1 MSRTI
6 DRRSFLK
13 AGALVSLTPFVPRR
27 LFASVLPGNGAFPAM
42 KSAGAVVSIVKGSD
56 YYKATIKALD
66 LLGGMK
72 QFVSRNAT
80 VGLLVNSRYDK
91 PGTFVK
97 PEITLAVLK
106 MCMDAGASSIYT
118 IEGVS
123 RKYWDRSELS
133 GQFIEEIRSIKP
145 GNDRFADV
153 EIPKGVSLKKAEI
166 ARAYLDCDVLI
177 NIPIVKDHE
186 GIRTTGSL
194 KNIMGATSHT
204 TNRYFHL
211 GSGASGYYDDV
222 QFLSQ
227 CIADAN
233 LLRRPTLC
241 VMDATEFITTNGP
254 FGPGK
259 VAKIQKV
266 IAGSDPV
273 AVDSVG
279 VGMLG
284 LNANDIVKIHLAYEH
299 GLGQMN
305 KEQITVKEGAI

>member
-1 MSRTI
+1 MSRTL

-13 AGALVSLTPFVPRR
+13 AGALAGLTPFVSRG
-27 LFASVLPGNGAFPAM
+27 LFARVLPISGALSSMKGGSEVAVVNGA
-42 KSAGAVVSIVKGSD
+42 D
-56 YYKATIKALD
+56 YYKATVKALD

-72 QFVSRNAT
+72 QFVTRNAT
-80 VGLLVNSRYDK
+80 VGLLINSRYDK
-91 PGTFVK
+91 PGTYVK
-97 PEITLAVLK
+97 PEIALAVLK
-106 MCMDAGASSIYT
+106 MCVDAGASAFYT

-123 RKYWDRSELS
+123 RRYWDRSELS
-133 GQFIEEIRSIKP
+133 RQFAEEIKSIRS
-145 GNDRFADV
+145 GNDQFADV
-153 EIPKGVSLKKAEI
+153 EIPKGISLKKAEI
-166 ARAYLDCDVLI
+166 TKTYLNCDVLI
-177 NIPIVKDHE
+177 NLPIVKDHE

-211 GSGASGYYDDV
+211 GNGASGYYDDV
-222 QFLSQ
+222 EFLSQ

-233 LLRRPTLC
+233 LLRKPTLC

-259 VAKIQKV
+259 VAKVHNV
-266 IAGSDPV
+266 IAGTDPV

-284 LNANDIVKIHLAYEH
+284 LNAHDIVKIRLANEH

-305 KEQITVKEGAI
+305 KDQIVVREAVL

>member
-1 MSRTI
+1 MSLPF

-13 AGALVSLTPFVPRR
+13 AGALVGLTPFVPRS
-27 LFASVLPGNGAFPAM
+27 LFSGILSGTDAIPTIVGTSEVA
-42 KSAGAVVSIVKGSD
+42 IVKGAD
-56 YYKATIKALD
+56 YYRTTLKAVD

-72 QFVSRNAT
+72 HFVARNAS
-80 VGLLVNSRYDK
+80 VGLLMNSRYDK
-91 PGTFVK
+91 PGTYVK
-97 PEITLAVLK
+97 PEIALAVLK
-106 MCMDAGASSIYT
+106 MCLDAGASKIFT

-123 RKYWDRSELS
+123 QRYWDRSELS
-133 GQFIEEIRSIKP
+133 REFGEAIKGIKQ
-145 GNDRFADV
+145 GNDQFAEV
-153 EIPKGVSLKKAEI
+153 EIPKGVSLRKAEI
-166 ARAYLDCDVLI
+166 TRAYLDCDVVI
-177 NIPIVKDHE
+177 NVPIVKDHE

-211 GSGASGYYDDV
+211 GSGGKGYYDDV

-259 VAKIQKV
+259 VAKVQKI
-266 IAGSDPV
+266 IAGADPV

-279 VGMLG
+279 ASMLG
-284 LNANDIVKIHLAYEH
+284 LNANDIVKIRLAYEH
-299 GLGQMN
+299 GLGQMHSE
-305 KEQITVKEGAI
+305 KMTIQEYTL

>member
-1 MSRTI
+1 MSRPV

-13 AGALVSLTPFVPRR
+13 AGVMVGLTPLVSRN
-27 LFASVLPGNGAFPAM
+27 LFAGLLSEKGPLAAV
-42 KSAGAVVSIVKGSD
+42 AGSPEVAVVKGVD
-56 YYKATIKALD
+56 YYKATLKALD
-66 LLGGMK
+66 ILGGMR
-72 QFVSRNAT
+72 QFVSKNAT
-80 VGLLVNSRYDK
+80 VGLLINSRYDK

-97 PEITLAVLK
+97 PEISLAVLK
-106 MCMDAGASSIYT
+106 MCFDAGAKAVYT

-123 RKYWDRSELS
+123 SKYWNRSELS
-133 GQFIEEIRSIKP
+133 KKFEEEIRSIKP
-145 GNDRFADV
+145 GNEQFTEV

-166 ARAYLDCDVLI
+166 VRAYMDSDVLI
-177 NIPIVKDHE
+177 NLPIVKDHE

-211 GSGASGYYDDV
+211 GNGAQGYYDDV

-233 LLRRPTLC
+233 LLRKTTLC

-259 VAKIQKV
+259 VAKMQKV
-266 IAGSDPV
+266 IAGPDLV

-279 VGMLG
+279 VGLLG
-284 LNANDIVKIHLAYEH
+284 LNPSDIVKIRLAYEH
-299 GLGQMN
+299 GLGQMDKAKMN
-305 KEQITVKEGAI
+305 IQEAAI

>member
-1 MSRTI
+1 MSRPL

-13 AGALVSLTPFVPRR
+13 AGVMVGLTPLVSRN
-27 LFASVLPGNGAFPAM
+27 LFAGLFSEKGSLAAV
-42 KSAGAVVSIVKGSD
+42 AGSPEVAVVKGVD
-56 YYKATIKALD
+56 YYKATLKALD
-66 LLGGMK
+66 MLGGMK
-72 QFVSRNAT
+72 QFVSKNAT
-80 VGLLVNSRYDK
+80 VGLLINSRYDK

-97 PEITLAVLK
+97 PEISLAVLK
-106 MCMDAGASSIYT
+106 MCFDAGAKAVYT

-123 RKYWDRSELS
+123 SKYWSRSELS
-133 GQFIEEIRSIKP
+133 KKFEEEIKSIKP
-145 GNDRFADV
+145 GNEQFTEV

-166 ARAYLDCDVLI
+166 VRAYMDSDVLI
-177 NIPIVKDHE
+177 NLPIVKDHE

-211 GSGASGYYDDV
+211 GNGAKGYYDDV

-233 LLRRPTLC
+233 LLRKTTLC

-259 VAKIQKV
+259 VAKVQKV
-266 IAGSDPV
+266 IAGADPV

-279 VGMLG
+279 ASLLG
-284 LNANDIVKIHLAYEH
+284 LNPNDIVKIRLAYEH
-299 GLGQMN
+299 GLGQMDKAKMN
-305 KEQITVKEGAI
+305 IKEAAI

>member
-1 MSRTI
+1 MSCPL

-13 AGALVSLTPFVPRR
+13 AGALIGLTPFVPRS
-27 LFASVLPGNGAFPAM
+27 LFAGVLSGEGTLSAITGNPEVAIV
-42 KSAGAVVSIVKGSD
+42 KSAD
-56 YYKATIKALD
+56 YYKATIKAVD

-72 QFVSRNAT
+72 RFVTRNVT
-80 VGLLVNSRYDK
+80 VGLLINSRYDK

-97 PEITLAVLK
+97 PEIALAVLK
-106 MCMDAGASSIYT
+106 MCVDAGASKFYT

-123 RKYWDRSELS
+123 QKYWSRSELS
-133 GQFIEEIRSIKP
+133 RQFEEEIKSIKP
-145 GNDRFADV
+145 GNEQMTEV
-153 EIPKGVSLKKAEI
+153 EIPRGVSLKKAEI
-166 ARAYLDCDVLI
+166 TRAYLNCDVLI
-177 NIPIVKDHE
+177 NLPIVKDHE

-194 KNIMGATSHT
+194 KNIMGATSSS

-211 GSGASGYYDDV
+211 GSGAKGYYDDV

-233 LLRRPTLC
+233 LLRKPTLC

-259 VAKIQKV
+259 VAKVQKV
-266 IAGSDPV
+266 IAGADPV

-279 VGMLG
+279 ASMLG
-284 LNANDIVKIHLAYEH
+284 LNANDIVKIRLAYEH
-299 GLGQMN
+299 GLGQME
-305 KEQITVKEGAI
+305 KAKMTIHEAAL